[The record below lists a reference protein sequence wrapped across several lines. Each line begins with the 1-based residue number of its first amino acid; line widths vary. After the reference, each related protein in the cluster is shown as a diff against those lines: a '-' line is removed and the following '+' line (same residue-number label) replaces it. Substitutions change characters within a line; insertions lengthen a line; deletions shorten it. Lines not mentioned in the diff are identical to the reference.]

1 MIGIEEDGGAYVRWD
16 EVGVPLLD
24 IAPAGL
30 RLIETIVAEK
40 GVQITSITS
49 RNDWTFDGRE
59 QNRSIAGVAR
69 IAGRGDVVE
78 VLQGKEESLRIDHL
92 IQSYEE

>member
-1 MIGIEEDGGAYVRWD
+1 M
-16 EVGVPLLD
+16 
-24 IAPAGL
+24 
-30 RLIETIVAEK
+30 
-40 GVQITSITS
+40 QITSITS